1 MTTDVW
7 VVLAIGM
14 GTYLSRF
21 GFIALF
27 GKVEPPPWLAALLP
41 FVPPAVLAALVA
53 SIVTGADDG
62 NTILAARLA
71 AVVVAG
77 LVAWR
82 TRSVFWTL
90 AVGLPS
96 LWIATELMSLT
107 VS

>member
-1 MTTDVW
+1 MTTDVM
-7 VVLAIGM
+7 VVLVIGL

-21 GFIALF
+21 AFIALF
-27 GKVEPPPWLAALLP
+27 GKVDPPPWLAALLP
-41 FVPPAVLAALVA
+41 YVPPAVLAALVA
-53 SIVTGADDG
+53 SIVASANDG
-62 NTILAARLA
+62 NEALAARIV

-77 LVAWR
+77 LVAIR

-96 LWIATELMSLT
+96 LWLATALVSLT